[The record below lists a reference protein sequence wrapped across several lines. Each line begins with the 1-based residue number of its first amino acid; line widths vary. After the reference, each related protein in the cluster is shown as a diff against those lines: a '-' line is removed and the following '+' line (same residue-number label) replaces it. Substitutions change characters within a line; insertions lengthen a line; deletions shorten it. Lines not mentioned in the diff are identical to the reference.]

1 MSAVPAARAV
11 VTQAAQSHGIDPAI
25 LWGVLGTETNYGE
38 DDKTS
43 SAGAQGYFQLEPATA
58 RSLGVKNPN
67 DFAEAANG
75 AAKYLA
81 EYKSRGVGGMLSAYN
96 AGPAG
101 GYQAGYVNETLQNAK
116 SYGSNIAVPSVS
128 REPTATAAALPKAT
142 GSTRVSVPNA
152 NAKGLDFLAAE
163 RASEGEGLLANAL
176 EQRAQPTSVTLP
188 RTSAAASTATATGV
202 PVTAESA
209 GTTSLKLPG
218 APPAPSIAARNI
230 TPPLPRAVATAK
242 AALESAQ
249 HRPVSVP
256 ELSKDLGHAEAEGK
270 PLVRNAPVVAEAPNG
285 KVVKTPKGPVY
296 VPKNPFEQISG
307 NREVK

>member
-25 LWGVLGTETNYGE
+25 LWGILGTETDYGK

-81 EYKSRGVGGMLSAYN
+81 EYKGRGVGGMLSAYN

-101 GYQAGYVNETLQNAK
+101 GYQAGYVNETLANAK
-116 SYGSNIAVPSVS
+116 SYGSNIAIPSVS
-128 REPTATAAALPKAT
+128 REPAATTAPLPKAT
-142 GSTRVSVPNA
+142 GRVSVPNA

-176 EQRAQPTSVTLP
+176 EQRARPTSVALP
-188 RTSAAASTATATGV
+188 RASTGTSSATATGV

-209 GTTSLKLPG
+209 GTTSLRLPN
-218 APPAPSIAARNI
+218 AAPAPSVAARNV
-230 TPPLPRAVATAK
+230 TPALPRAVATAK

-249 HRPVSVP
+249 HHPVGVP
-256 ELSKDLGHAEAEGK
+256 ELSKDLGRAEAEGK

-296 VPKNPFEQISG
+296 VPRKNPLEQLTG
-307 NREVK
+307 NSEVK